1 MAKKMTPA
9 QRAETRKVLSTSTVL
24 KELTRAVNDRQH
36 DLEQRAQTARMALT
50 RARERL
56 ADAQQSVASSYG
68 ANEQWRAK
76 YLIPFKSEAQ
86 EATERLQALEEDLV
100 EVRKQLESAFADS
113 SAAGRFADRLV
124 KESGDYRK
132 EIDSVVDAGVS
143 SFVRHSA
150 APASNA
156 WRP

>member
-1 MAKKMTPA
+1 MAKKMTPT
-9 QRAETRKVLSTSTVL
+9 QRAKTRMVLSTSTVL
-24 KELTRAVNDRQH
+24 HELTRAVNDRQH
-36 DLEQRAQTARMALT
+36 DLEQRAQTARMVLT

-56 ADAQQSVASSYG
+56 ADAQQSAASMYG

-76 YLIPFKSEAQ
+76 YLIPFKNEAQ
-86 EATERLQALEEDLV
+86 EATERLQALEEDLA
-100 EVRKQLESAFADS
+100 EVKKQLESAYSDS

-124 KESGDYRK
+124 KESGEYRK
-132 EIDSVVDAGVS
+132 EIDGVVDAGVS
-143 SFVRHSA
+143 SFVHRSA